1 MKSICTFLIT
11 SLICCSQFLHAA
23 DGNNG
28 KIAWLTSYE
37 QAVNEAKSSSKF
49 IVLFFTGSDWCGW
62 CNKLEDEV
70 LDTQEFADSVG
81 NKFIFVKLDFPL
93 YKSID
98 PQLAGQNKQLQRK
111 YDVKGYPTLIIL
123 DSNQQQI
130 GVTGYRAGGPSQ
142 YANHLLDMIKNYTA
156 YKQKMQNIDQRQ
168 YTGAD
173 LKQLYEKANELGLDN
188 DANTIMKIGTA
199 SDEKPF
205 FLLEQYRYLVS
216 DGQIHGS
223 QAKEL
228 KAQLLASD
236 PNNEQK
242 IPYQIAVIDFE
253 SYCEE
258 MEKDHYSPEL
268 AVAPLIAYIEKYG
281 SQDKQNLWRLNMI
294 ISQVYLDNK
303 KISEALKYA
312 QASYSTAPSS
322 VQPEIAT
329 AIKNM
334 QKK

>member
-1 MKSICTFLIT
+1 MKSICAFIIT
-11 SLICCSQFLHAA
+11 SLICCSQFLYA
-23 DGNNG
+23 DANNG
-28 KIAWLTSYE
+28 KITWLTNYE
-37 QAVNEAKSSSKF
+37 QAVNDSKASSRP
-49 IVLFFTGSDWCGW
+49 IILFFTGSDWCGW

-70 LDTQEFADSVG
+70 FSTQEFADRVG

-98 PQLAGQNKQLQRK
+98 PQLAAQNKQLQRK
-111 YDVKGYPTLIIL
+111 YDVKGYPTIIVL

-130 GVTGYRAGGPSQ
+130 GLTGYRAGGPSP
-142 YANHLLDMIKNYTA
+142 YADHLLDMIKNYTS
-156 YKQKMQNIDQRQ
+156 YKQKMQNLDQRQ

-173 LKQLYEKANELGLDN
+173 LKQLYDKANELGLDN
-188 DANTIMKIGTA
+188 DANAIIKLGAA

-205 FLLEQYRYLVS
+205 FLLEQYRSLVS
-216 DGQIHGS
+216 EGQIYGTK
-223 QAKEL
+223 AKEL

-236 PNNEQK
+236 PNNEHK

-253 SYCEE
+253 ANCEE
-258 MEKDHYSPEL
+258 MEKEHYSPEL
-268 AVAPLIAYIEKYG
+268 AVAPLKAYIEKYG
-281 SQDKQNLWRLNMI
+281 NQDKQNLWRLNMI

-303 KISEALKYA
+303 KLPEALKYA
-312 QASYSTAPSS
+312 QASFSTAPST